1 MGGSRGSS
9 SEGVKGEGGLLL
21 SSAAKEHTQVA
32 PLPSPTSSRSPAPYP
47 LETLKVWGNSR
58 LQEGGGVSDC
68 VSGSRCI

>member
-9 SEGVKGEGGLLL
+9 SEGVKAEGGLLL
-21 SSAAKEHTQVA
+21 SSAAKQLEPLA
-32 PLPSPTSSRSPAPYP
+32 PLPSPTSSRSPAPCR
-47 LETLKVWGNSR
+47 LETLKVWGNLR